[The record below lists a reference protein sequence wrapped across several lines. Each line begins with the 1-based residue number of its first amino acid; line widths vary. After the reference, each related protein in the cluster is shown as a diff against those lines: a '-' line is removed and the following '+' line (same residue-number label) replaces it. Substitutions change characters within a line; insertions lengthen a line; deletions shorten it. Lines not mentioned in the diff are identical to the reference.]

1 MNIYQMTAYQLRQ
14 RVEQLEASLYR
25 AGIKCAVIAL
35 VAFALGFLSCFVKT
49 AEASVLDNVC
59 FSPNKAGGN
68 IVLLLDGS
76 MRGYSNSSSGS
87 YAGLNWVFIESTEQV
102 IITFNDGTMS
112 VLQATSFTCT
122 GLENKPKKNKL

>member
-14 RVEQLEASLYR
+14 RVEKLEASLYR
-25 AGIKCAVIAL
+25 AGIKCAFIAL
-35 VAFALGFLSCFVKT
+35 VAFSLGFISCFVKT
-49 AEASVLDNVC
+49 AEASALDNVC
-59 FSPNKAGGN
+59 LTPNKAGGS

-76 MRGYSNSSSGS
+76 MKGYSNSSTGS
-87 YAGLNWVFIESTEQV
+87 YAALTWVFIESTEQV
-102 IITFNDGTMS
+102 IITFNDGSMS

>member
-1 MNIYQMTAYQLRQ
+1 MTAYQLRQ

-49 AEASVLDNVC
+49 AEASVLDNIC
-59 FSPNKAGGN
+59 YAPNKAGGN

-76 MRGYSNSSSGS
+76 MLGYSNASTGS
-87 YAGLNWVFIESTEQV
+87 YAGLNWTFIKSTEQV
-102 IITFNDGTMS
+102 IITFNDGSMS
-112 VLQATSFTCT
+112 VLQASSFTCT
-122 GLENKPKKNKL
+122 GLEDSNNNKPKKNKL

>member
-25 AGIKCAVIAL
+25 AGIKCAFIAL

-49 AEASVLDNVC
+49 AEASVLDSIC
-59 FSPNKAGGN
+59 FTPNKAGGN

-76 MRGYSNSSSGS
+76 MKGYSNASSGS
-87 YAGLNWVFIESTEQV
+87 YAGFNWVFIESTEQV

-112 VLQATSFTCT
+112 VLQATSFNCT
-122 GLENKPKKNKL
+122 GLENKPKKGKL

>member
-14 RVEQLEASLYR
+14 RVEQLEASLYK
-25 AGIKCAVIAL
+25 AGIKCASIAL

-87 YAGLNWVFIESTEQV
+87 YAGLKWVFIESTEQV
-102 IITFNDGTMS
+102 IITFNDGSMS
-112 VLQATSFTCT
+112 VFQATSFTCT
-122 GLENKPKKNKL
+122 SLENKPKKGKL

>member
-14 RVEQLEASLYR
+14 RVEQLEASLYK
-25 AGIKCAVIAL
+25 AGIKCASIAL

-59 FSPNKAGGN
+59 YSPNTAGGN

-76 MRGYSNSSSGS
+76 MLGYSNSSSGS
-87 YAGLNWVFIESTEQV
+87 YAGLKWVFIKSTEQV
-102 IITFNDGTMS
+102 IITFNDGSMS
-112 VLQATSFTCT
+112 VFQATSFTCT
-122 GLENKPKKNKL
+122 SLENKPKKGKL

>member
-14 RVEQLEASLYR
+14 RVEQLESSLYKS
-25 AGIKCAVIAL
+25 GIKCAFIAL
-35 VAFALGFLSCFVKT
+35 VAFALGFISCFVKT

-59 FSPNKAGGN
+59 LTSNKAGGS

-76 MRGYSNSSSGS
+76 MQGYSNSSSGS
-87 YAGLNWVFIESTEQV
+87 YSGLTWTFIKSTEQV

-122 GLENKPKKNKL
+122 GSENKPKKNKL

>member
-14 RVEQLEASLYR
+14 RVKQLESSLYKS
-25 AGIKCAVIAL
+25 GIKCAFIAL
-35 VAFALGFLSCFVKT
+35 VAFALGFVSCFVKT
-49 AEASVLDNVC
+49 AEASVLDNIC
-59 FSPNKAGGN
+59 LTPNKAGGS

-76 MRGYSNSSSGS
+76 MKGYSNSSTGS
-87 YAGLNWVFIESTEQV
+87 YAGLNWTFIESTEQV
-102 IITFNDGTMS
+102 IITFNDGSMS